1 MIYACLAGHAG
12 PGDGAGG
19 RAALKRSK
27 PLEYPNALVETQ
39 GHAAELEG
47 KLNKREAEVERL
59 RSALHEAGVDTQ
71 TLMGSDPVRHPA
83 LPILEF
89 RVYLVWGF
97 AEANTDAQTLGL
109 GSKSL
114 QYRRNLPSP
123 TEHLAL
129 LG

>member
-1 MIYACLAGHAG
+1 MHARCG
-12 PGDGAGG
+12 PGGGAGG
-19 RAALKRSK
+19 RAASKRSK
-27 PLEYPNALVETQ
+27 PLEFLNALVETQ

-89 RVYLVWGF
+89 RVYVVWVF
-97 AEANTDAQTLGL
+97 AEADIDAQTLFGL
-109 GSKSL
+109 GSDPL
-114 QYRRNLPSP
+114 QHHRDLPNP
-123 TEHLAL
+123 AEHLAL

>member
-97 AEANTDAQTLGL
+97 AEANTRRANSFRAGQQIRCNTAVTCPA
-109 GSKSL
+109 L
-114 QYRRNLPSP
+114 QSI
-123 TEHLAL
+123 
-129 LG
+129 